1 MFWFRLLPLTG
12 IWSTAMEGRGGIPGG
27 RRGEEARRSS
37 GRTAAVPPCLR
48 PSGRLSSLRRARA
61 SLALRYSPLPS
72 GWISLDL
79 VNYRSSSHRCR
90 CVPFVKAVYQLSAPH
105 PALLRPGPAGTAQHT
120 AGSPS
125 FFSFALLS
133 IFFFFFFPPG
143 LCPPFFD
150 PSFKVFQEKTEEKL
164 AVF

>member
-1 MFWFRLLPLTG
+1 MASRED
-12 IWSTAMEGRGGIPGG
+12 S
-27 RRGEEARRSS
+27 ARRSEAEL
-37 GRTAAVPPCLR
+37 RTGPRPSLR

-133 IFFFFFFPPG
+133 IFFFFFFPRACAP
-143 LCPPFFD
+143 LSLIPALRSFRRRQKRSSL
-150 PSFKVFQEKTEEKL
+150 SFKSFYFSPYRQIYGEVGL
-164 AVF
+164 P

>member
-1 MFWFRLLPLTG
+1 MASRED
-12 IWSTAMEGRGGIPGG
+12 S
-27 RRGEEARRSS
+27 ARRSEAEL
-37 GRTAAVPPCLR
+37 RTGPRPSLR

-105 PALLRPGPAGTAQHT
+105 PALLRPGPAGRHSTLLVAL
-120 AGSPS
+120 PS
-125 FFSFALLS
+125 FPSPFCQS
-133 IFFFFFFPPG
+133 FFFFFFPRACAP
-143 LCPPFFD
+143 LSLIPALRSFRRRQKRSSL
-150 PSFKVFQEKTEEKL
+150 SFKSFYFSPYRQIYGEVGL
-164 AVF
+164 P